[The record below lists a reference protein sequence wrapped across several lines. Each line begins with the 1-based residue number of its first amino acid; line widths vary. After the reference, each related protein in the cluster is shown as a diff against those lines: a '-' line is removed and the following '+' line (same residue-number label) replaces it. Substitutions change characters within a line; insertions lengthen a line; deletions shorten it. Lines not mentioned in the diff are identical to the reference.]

1 MPTRALWRSRER
13 SQKSA
18 GTSAGCETP
27 AGRQK
32 HTAAAIRNPPPSL
45 ARENE
50 QLCIVMF
57 LAIRLFLIFCYII
70 FRLKKQ
76 RSYFVV
82 QKNDQ
87 KLLTWW

>member
-1 MPTRALWRSRER
+1 MKRHVFRIPRAR
-13 SQKSA
+13 A
-18 GTSAGCETP
+18 DGTC
-27 AGRQK
+27 
-32 HTAAAIRNPPPSL
+32 PSL

-87 KLLTWW
+87 NC